1 MLLPQLNASLFVV
14 LRETNRKCEP
24 FCDLRRANLVGNLV
38 GNLVANLVAIS
49 RLHIW

>member
-1 MLLPQLNASLFVV
+1 MLLPQLKLSLFVV

-24 FCDLRRANLVGNLV
+24 FCDLRCGNLVVNLVVNLVGNLV
-38 GNLVANLVAIS
+38 GIS